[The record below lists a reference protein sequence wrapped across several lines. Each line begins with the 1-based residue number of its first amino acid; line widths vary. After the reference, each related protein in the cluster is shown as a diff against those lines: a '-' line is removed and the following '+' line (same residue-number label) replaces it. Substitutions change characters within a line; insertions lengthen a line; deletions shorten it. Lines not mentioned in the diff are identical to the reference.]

1 MDNPCI
7 GCKKSWCAENNLSC
21 HDTCGEYQL
30 WKDCEKLKEYN
41 KKQIAKETKDTL
53 NERFDILRE
62 EYIKKNIKNMIIQE
76 NELITVYKVF
86 EFIKNKTEGIDA
98 NI

>member
-7 GCKKSWCAENNLSC
+7 GCKKTWFAENNLSC
-21 HDTCGEYQL
+21 HDTCDKYQL
-30 WKDCEKLKEYN
+30 WKDCEKLKDYN
-41 KKQIAKETKDTL
+41 KKLAKETKGIS

-86 EFIKNKTEGIDA
+86 EFVKNKFEGIDA
-98 NI
+98 NV